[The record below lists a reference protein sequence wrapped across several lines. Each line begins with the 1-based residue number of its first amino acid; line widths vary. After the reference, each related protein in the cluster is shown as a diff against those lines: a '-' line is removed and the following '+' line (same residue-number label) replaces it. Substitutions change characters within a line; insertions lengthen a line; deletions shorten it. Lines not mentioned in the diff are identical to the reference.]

1 MRDSIPLRL
10 TFGWLR
16 DRLEDGVLAQYILA
30 LHISLKRLL
39 LSMMLLEERYG
50 PSVSPSMG
58 RNITQISALF
68 LAVSVVLRRQWY
80 QWVIFVIAVLISL
93 LE

>member
-10 TFGWLR
+10 TFGWLW